1 MNRQKDKKN
10 ITLSFRIDENLN
22 TKIESLSEK
31 ANRSKSNFV
40 ITLLTKAID
49 DIERNNNLMNS

>member
-1 MNRQKDKKN
+1 MNISKNKKVC
-10 ITLSFRIDENLN
+10 TLSFRIEENLN
-22 TKIESLSEK
+22 TKITLLSEK

-49 DIERNNNLMNS
+49 DIERNNNLMNQ